1 MVAVA
6 VVAFAAA
13 AAGVGSRA
21 SYGARTTADEP
32 HYLLTA
38 LSIAH
43 DGDLDVRDEF
53 ARMEY
58 LPFHEIPLD
67 PQAAPRA
74 DGSLIEPHDPLL
86 PVVLAA
92 PAALGGWVPAKLTL
106 AAVAA
111 ALAALLVWI
120 AVRRFGVPV
129 LAAAVVVG
137 VFAASAP
144 LAAYGSQI
152 YPELP
157 AALLVAVAI
166 AAVTGPLGRGGL
178 ATLGSRSSRCH
189 GCR

>member
-1 MVAVA
+1 M
-6 VVAFAAA
+6 AFAAA
-13 AAGVGSRA
+13 AAGIGSRA

-92 PAALGGWVPAKLTL
+92 PAALGGWVLAKLTL

-111 ALAALLVWI
+111 ALAALLVWT
-120 AVRRFGVPV
+120 PS
-129 LAAAVVVG
+129 
-137 VFAASAP
+137 AASACP
-144 LAAYGSQI
+144 SG
-152 YPELP
+152 
-157 AALLVAVAI
+157 
-166 AAVTGPLGRGGL
+166 GGGRGGR
-178 ATLGSRSSRCH
+178 ASPPRRRSRPTARRSTPSCRRRCWSRSRSR
-189 GCR
+189 R